1 MDGYSWLGSS
11 YCNFGFRGRGGG
23 VEKFGHWDGTLF
35 RKKWSKKTEC
45 EKKSSHK
52 GTHTHNTRT
61 RHTRTHEH
69 TNTQTQAHEHGV
81 CKLTHHF
88 SQGCDFRESSP
99 RPSEQPKSR
108 RGTSISRPLSYVGGA
123 AVREDRRLHLVPVF
137 RHTFHI
143 AFDVVA
149 TAVRSE
155 ATRQTPKPKRKI
167 DRQTRRQSRTKPLSV
182 TAVRKAL
189 RGETHRGGEETRDA
203 KPHTTQRA
211 RRALARE

>member
-1 MDGYSWLGSS
+1 MGANSCTVTLIICSAHHAEQADSKTKLLACPMDLHT
-11 YCNFGFRGRGGG
+11 CI
-23 VEKFGHWDGTLF
+23 VMLPCCLT
-35 RKKWSKKTEC
+35 
-45 EKKSSHK
+45 
-52 GTHTHNTRT
+52 THL
-61 RHTRTHEH
+61 
-69 TNTQTQAHEHGV
+69 HG
-81 CKLTHHF
+81 KLHYLPTFH
-88 SQGCDFRESSP
+88 CDFRESSP
-99 RPSEQPKSR
+99 RPSEQPRSR

-137 RHTFHI
+137 RHAFHI

-203 KPHTTQRA
+203 KPQPTQRA

>member
-1 MDGYSWLGSS
+1 M
-11 YCNFGFRGRGGG
+11 
-23 VEKFGHWDGTLF
+23 
-35 RKKWSKKTEC
+35 
-45 EKKSSHK
+45 
-52 GTHTHNTRT
+52 
-61 RHTRTHEH
+61 
-69 TNTQTQAHEHGV
+69 
-81 CKLTHHF
+81 
-88 SQGCDFRESSP
+88 
-99 RPSEQPKSR
+99 
-108 RGTSISRPLSYVGGA
+108 
-123 AVREDRRLHLVPVF
+123 VPVF
-137 RHTFHI
+137 RHAFHI

-203 KPHTTQRA
+203 KPQTTQRA

>member
-1 MDGYSWLGSS
+1 M
-11 YCNFGFRGRGGG
+11 
-23 VEKFGHWDGTLF
+23 
-35 RKKWSKKTEC
+35 
-45 EKKSSHK
+45 
-52 GTHTHNTRT
+52 
-61 RHTRTHEH
+61 
-69 TNTQTQAHEHGV
+69 
-81 CKLTHHF
+81 
-88 SQGCDFRESSP
+88 
-99 RPSEQPKSR
+99 
-108 RGTSISRPLSYVGGA
+108 
-123 AVREDRRLHLVPVF
+123 VPVF

-203 KPHTTQRA
+203 KPQPTQRA